1 MGFYPQPNDFT
12 CGPFALKHALVAL
25 GRPADESAV
34 TRAAEPHW
42 WAGTDE
48 VKLARAARAFD
59 CELPF
64 IRRCDPDGAYDALVR
79 YTSKRLPVLLCVD
92 DWEHWVTVVRH
103 EDSRFVILDSRH
115 EPVVNVVGWPQLRT
129 RWRYTGWEYDEY
141 DPPTWFDLHPVKP
154 RSRTAGAPAKFS
166 VERAQFLRR
175 PENHDLARHW
185 DDYLEDLLEI
195 CRRPSSRVRSLSMGQ
210 FLRRHQDM
218 LTRQLCYWHGYL
230 DKGSVLRLLRNFRF
244 VADTYGLVVPA
255 AATRRAL
262 TDMSMLL
269 AFWAAS
275 AHGVGDMY
283 GSEDANGKGRSLC
296 QQPRRWARSRG
307 RRRATAW

>member
-25 GRPADESAV
+25 GRPADEDAV

-48 VKLARAARAFD
+48 VKLARAARAFNCD
-59 CELPF
+59 LPF
-64 IRRCDPDGAYDALVR
+64 IRRCDADGAYDALVR
-79 YTSKRLPVLLCVD
+79 YTSKRVPVLLCVD
-92 DWEHWVTVVRH
+92 EWEHWVTVVRH

-115 EPVVNVVGWPQLRT
+115 EPVVNVVAWPQLRS
-129 RWRYTGWEYDEY
+129 RWAYVGWEYDEY

-154 RSRTAGAPAKFS
+154 RIRSGVQAQFS

-175 PENHDLARHW
+175 PENADLSRHW

-195 CRRPSSRVRSLSMGQ
+195 CRPASSRVRSLSMGQ
-210 FLRRHQDM
+210 FLRRHQEM
-218 LTRQLCYWHGYL
+218 LTKRLCYWHGYI
-230 DKGSVLRLLRNFRF
+230 DKQAVARLLRNFRF
-244 VADTYGLVVPA
+244 VADTYGLVIPA
-255 AATRRAL
+255 AASRRAI

-269 AFWAAS
+269 AFWAS
-275 AHGVGDMY
+275 AAFGVGDMY
-283 GSEDANGKGRSLC
+283 GSDDVASKPGCRQGTRS
-296 QQPRRWARSRG
+296 WIRSRG
-307 RRRATAW
+307 RRPAGAW